1 MAGPTR
7 SSSYVNYS
15 STGTSKFIPQIW
27 SGKIVEKFYKAS
39 VFGEISNTD
48 YEGEVSSMGDKVI
61 IRTVPDITVSDYQVG
76 QTLSNQTP
84 EKANVELNI
93 DQAKYFSVI
102 VDDVD
107 KAQADID
114 LMDKFSTDAS
124 EQMKIQIDSNVLTYI
139 GGNVAAA
146 NAGASA
152 GAISGDLGLGTA
164 TSPLTLTKSN
174 ILDSILDLGQVLDEQ
189 NVPETSRWIVLPAWA
204 VAMVK
209 KSDLKDA
216 SLAGD
221 ATSIMRNG
229 RVGQIDRFTVYLS
242 NNLNKVTGTN
252 AHTQVLAGHN
262 SGLTF
267 ASQITNVE
275 TLKSESKFGTIVRG
289 LNVFGRSVIKP
300 ESVALLRATA

>member
-7 SSSYVNYS
+7 NSGYNDYS

-48 YEGEVSSMGDKVI
+48 YEGEVSGMGDKVI

-76 QTLSNQTP
+76 QPLTNQTP
-84 EKANVELNI
+84 EKANVELKI

-124 EQMKIQIDSNVLTYI
+124 EQMKIQIDSNVLAHI
-139 GGNVAAA
+139 GGHVATA
-146 NAGASA
+146 NAGATA
-152 GAISGDLGLGTA
+152 GAISGNLDLGTA
-164 TSPLTLTKSN
+164 ASPQTLSKSN

-189 NVPETSRWIVLPAWA
+189 NAPETNRWIVLPAWA

-221 ATSIMRNG
+221 STSIMRNG

-242 NNLNKVTGTN
+242 NNLPKVATGSP
-252 AHTQVLAGHN
+252 HTQILAGHT

-300 ESVALLRATA
+300 ESVALLRAKA